1 MIVYLNK
8 NEELKT
14 SDDGNK
20 TIQILGEYWPPELTT
35 WSITRHIKIL
45 IPYLD

>member
-20 TIQILGEYWPPELTT
+20 TIQILGEY
-35 WSITRHIKIL
+35 
-45 IPYLD
+45 